1 MIELENLTKRFDGFT
16 AVEHLDL
23 RIPPG
28 ELFVFLGPNGAGKTT
43 TIKMIAGLLR
53 PSEGR
58 VRLCGHDA
66 QKDSRAAKALL
77 SYVPDQPYLYEKL
90 TGREFLRFV
99 GQMYGMAPGDIE
111 RAADEL
117 SEVFQMEDFLHEP
130 GETYSHGMKQRVVI
144 SAALLHRPRVIVI
157 DEPIVGLDPKGANT
171 LKRILKEQAERGVS
185 IFMSTHTLGVAEDT
199 ADRVGIIRRG
209 SLVALGTLE
218 EIYKTARTDERLEEA
233 FLRLTEEPDEAADH
247 A

>member
-1 MIELENLTKRFDGFT
+1 MIELEDLTKRFDGFV
-16 AVEHLDL
+16 AVDGLNLE
-23 RIPPG
+23 IPSG

-43 TIKMIAGLLR
+43 TIKMITGLLR
-53 PSEGR
+53 PTEGR
-58 VRLCGHDA
+58 VRLCGHDV
-66 QKDSRAAKALL
+66 QEDYMAAKQLL

-99 GQMYGMAPGDIE
+99 GQMYGVEGAAIE
-111 RAADEL
+111 RKTEEL
-117 SEVFQMEDFLHEP
+117 GDVFEMTGFLDQP

-144 SAALLHRPRVIVI
+144 SAALLHDPRVIVI

-171 LKRILKEQAERGVS
+171 LKRLLREQAAQGVS

-199 ADRVGIIRRG
+199 ADRVGIIRQG
-209 SLVALGTLE
+209 SLVTVGTLQ
-218 EIYKTARTDERLEEA
+218 EIYREARTDERLEEA
-233 FLRLTEEPDEAADH
+233 FLRLTEEPAETPGH